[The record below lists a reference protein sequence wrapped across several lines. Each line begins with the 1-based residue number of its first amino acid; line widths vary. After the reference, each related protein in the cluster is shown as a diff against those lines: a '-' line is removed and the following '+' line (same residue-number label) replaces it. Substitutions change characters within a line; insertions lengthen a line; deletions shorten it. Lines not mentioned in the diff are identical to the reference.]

1 LSSDGNTRS
10 FYLEFRLGTKTD
22 DENDSHKIRHW
33 QIMLG
38 AVAGA
43 LSLSDGRALG
53 YARMAVATLWYY
65 SAYDRQ
71 EERPMYCPNCAAQ
84 IEETQKYC
92 RSCGTD
98 VNLVS
103 QALKGQLPSM
113 GAGGMHRGHSGR
125 LRERRR
131 EDNKTPSIER
141 AVRAFFTGL
150 GFLFVSLA
158 AREFAPAGGIW
169 WFWLLIPAFS
179 CMGAG
184 IGQFLKLREQR
195 WQRQG
200 SQFDSMPGQPTFT
213 SPTTRMPE
221 ISAPTTSDP
230 SSPSSVTEHTT
241 KHLDPSRSN

>member
-1 LSSDGNTRS
+1 
-10 FYLEFRLGTKTD
+10 
-22 DENDSHKIRHW
+22 
-33 QIMLG
+33 
-38 AVAGA
+38 
-43 LSLSDGRALG
+43 
-53 YARMAVATLWYY
+53 MAVATLWYY
-65 SAYDRQ
+65 QAYDRQ

-84 IEETQKYC
+84 FEETQKYC

-103 QALKGQLPSM
+103 QALKGQLPSK
-113 GAGGMHRGHSGR
+113 GAVGRHRGHSGR

-131 EDNKTPSIER
+131 EDKQHPSIEG

-150 GFLFVSLA
+150 GFVFVSFA
-158 AREFAPAGGIW
+158 AREFAPAGKIW

-184 IGQFLKLREQR
+184 IGQFLKLRGQH
-195 WQRQG
+195 RQQQV
-200 SQFDSMPGQPTFT
+200 SQFDSKTSQPTFT

-221 ISAPTTSDP
+221 IPAPTTSEP
-230 SSPSSVTEHTT
+230 PSPSSVTEHTT

>member
-1 LSSDGNTRS
+1 MEHLSRRKVNAERTSGGITTR
-10 FYLEFRLGTKTD
+10 LLWRGVGDDAGRCTD
-22 DENDSHKIRHW
+22 RP
-33 QIMLG
+33 LT
-38 AVAGA
+38 
-43 LSLSDGRALG
+43 LSLSGGRALR

-65 SAYDRQ
+65 QAYDRQ

-84 IEETQKYC
+84 FEETQKYC

-103 QALKGQLPSM
+103 QALKGQLPSK
-113 GAGGMHRGHSGR
+113 GAVGRHRGHSGR

-131 EDNKTPSIER
+131 EDKQHPSIEG

-150 GFLFVSLA
+150 GFVFVSFA
-158 AREFAPAGGIW
+158 AREFAPAGKIW

-184 IGQFLKLREQR
+184 IGQFLKLRGQH
-195 WQRQG
+195 RQQQV
-200 SQFDSMPGQPTFT
+200 SQFDSKTSQPTFT

-221 ISAPTTSDP
+221 IPAPTTSEPP
-230 SSPSSVTEHTT
+230 SLSSVTEHTT